1 MRLRYSPTSPFVRK
15 ISVAALELGLAERI
29 TRVPTNPWDPAS
41 DIAHD
46 NPLGRIPALVLDD
59 GSGTVLYDSPVI
71 VEYLDALAGGGRLLP
86 AAGPARWAALRRAAL
101 ADGIIDAGI
110 AVLVERVRRP
120 EAYRWPEWIEFQTL
134 AITRGLAGFDAEITQ
149 LSTDAPGIAEIGLM
163 CALDWLDFR
172 GIGSGWRDAHPA
184 LVAWHGQLALR
195 PSFAGTL
202 PKDAA

>member
-15 ISVAALELGLAERI
+15 VTVAALELGLDARI

-41 DIAHD
+41 DIGHD

-86 AAGPARWAALRRAAL
+86 AAGPARWATLRRAAL

-134 AITRGLAGFDAEITQ
+134 AITRGLAGFDAELTQ

-172 GIGSGWRDAHPA
+172 GIGSGWRDVHPA
-184 LVAWHGQLALR
+184 LAAWHGQLALR
-195 PSFAGTL
+195 PSFSGTL
-202 PKDAA
+202 PKDPA